1 MLLNRMTEPFL
12 FPLSVVK
19 RIQFHSLA
27 VLFAFS
33 FLSPIRT
40 LTAQPFERPE
50 FLKEDIAY
58 VWPTNAGRY
67 LSSTFGE
74 TRSAH
79 LHTGI
84 DIKTWGKEGYD
95 VYATRDGVL
104 YRVQTGPSGYGNALY
119 LQHDDGSYSVYAHL
133 RNFIPEITEMVDAV
147 RVPLLRHDIDIL
159 VAEQGLR
166 FKKGDLIAFT
176 GSTGI
181 GPPHLHFELRS
192 PDNVPYN
199 PLYARFNISDRQA
212 PRISSLLIEE
222 VVNESGVV
230 TRQRQ
235 IERQA
240 KSGENGMQDFGSITT
255 TGSLLLSVD
264 ASDRA
269 DDVTNVYAVYQLKLF
284 VGDSLL
290 FESRASRL
298 PFETS
303 SHMFVDR
310 HYEWLRNKRKGFQRL
325 HLLQGNKLP
334 LYTNT
339 PSQGIVSL
347 PEGTHSLTIVAQD
360 YLGNE
365 TKGVLQ
371 VEQSQDAEVLKA
383 SEIQTLNSSRGALP
397 SKDLYRSNGELLRTL
412 FGDLLKQ
419 VDATSSKT
427 TVIDTLLSPGQAY
440 FLETPDRRFF
450 LDIPREAL
458 FEPLRLTFSVSRTS
472 DQELIFLV
480 SPNPI
485 PFAEPVR
492 FGMVLDPP
500 ENTQST
506 TLKTGLA
513 WLPDKPIA
521 TGRSTSGRWL
531 TFRTLEVGPF
541 STYSDGISPNLSKPR
556 RVNLPEGMSSVE
568 FKVTNEQSPLNRLT
582 TEFRING
589 VEGISIYDP
598 EYKSFRFYH
607 PEVSL
612 SNSSTITFSVED
624 QLGNRTTT
632 EWIYENGSFSPLR

>member
-1 MLLNRMTEPFL
+1 MPFNRIFEPFIFAISL
-12 FPLSVVK
+12 VK
-19 RIQFHSLA
+19 RFLFHSLGMLCA
-27 VLFAFS
+27 LS
-33 FLSPIRT
+33 FIVPNQT
-40 LTAQPFERPE
+40 LTAQPFDRPE
-50 FLKEDIAY
+50 FLKEDVTY
-58 VWPTNAGRY
+58 TWPTNAGRY

-119 LQHDDGSYSVYAHL
+119 LRHNDGSYSVYAHL
-133 RNFIPEITEMVDAV
+133 RNFIPEITDLVDSV
-147 RVPLLRHDIDIL
+147 RVPILRHDVDIL
-159 VAEQGLR
+159 VIEQGLR
-166 FKKGDLIAFT
+166 FKKGERIAFT

-199 PLYARFNISDRQA
+199 PLYANFEISDRQA
-212 PRISSLLIEE
+212 PSISSLLIEE
-222 VVNESGVV
+222 VTNEFGAV
-230 TRQRQ
+230 TRRRQ
-235 IERQA
+235 IERRA
-240 KSGENGMQDFGSITT
+240 TYGEIGIQDFGNITT
-255 TGSLLLSVD
+255 AGSLLLSVD

-310 HYEWLRNKRKGFQRL
+310 HYEWLRNRRKGFQRL

-334 LYTNT
+334 LYTAT
-339 PSQGIVSL
+339 PSEGIVSL
-347 PEGTHSLTIVAQD
+347 PEGNHLLTIIAQD
-360 YLGNE
+360 FFGNE
-365 TKGVLQ
+365 TKGILQ
-371 VEQSQDAEVLKA
+371 VEQIQDAGILKLSEVP
-383 SEIQTLNSSRGALP
+383 TLNTSSVQI
-397 SKDLYRSNGELLRTL
+397 SNSRENTGGEKLREL

-419 VDATSSKT
+419 VDTKLSKT
-427 TVIDTLLSPGQAY
+427 IVIDTLLYPDQAY

-450 LDIPREAL
+450 LDIPREAI
-458 FEPLRLTFSVSRTS
+458 FEPFRLTFSVSRTS
-472 DQELIFLV
+472 DQELVFLV
-480 SPNPI
+480 SPNPV

-492 FGMVLDPP
+492 FGLLLDPP
-500 ENTQST
+500 VNTQST

-513 WLPDKPIA
+513 WLSDKPIA
-521 TGRSTSGRWL
+521 TGRSSSGRWL
-531 TFRTLEVGPF
+531 TFSTLEVGPF
-541 STYSDGISPNLSKPR
+541 STYSDSISPNLSKPR
-556 RVNLPEGMSSVE
+556 RVNLPEGISSVE
-568 FKVTNEQSPLNRLT
+568 FKVTNEESPLNRLSA
-582 TEFRING
+582 EFRING

-612 SNSSTITFSVED
+612 SNSSTITFSVAD
-624 QLGNRTTT
+624 QLGNRTAT
-632 EWIYENGSFSPLR
+632 EWLYQNGVFTPLR